1 MLSAAKSKPSAK
13 GKPSAQPV
21 ESPDAL
27 LRRES
32 VRSGLL
38 RISRRHVST
47 ALQRIDHPKKTDRT
61 EDIHQVR
68 VHGKRLRALLRLL
81 QPVTDVEAVKRENAR
96 LREVGQSLSGFRD
109 TFVAGQTF
117 QNIFEDAAPRQMKDA
132 ARLLGVKPHSAKSKD
147 DLTTALKVAA
157 KSLRRTADEIRRLPI
172 SARGWAAIAPGLEK
186 SYRRARRDYKKCA
199 KHGAGHLGACFHEWR
214 KRVKD
219 LGYQLEILSNLP
231 DQEVQRLRK
240 DFRRLGALLGD
251 DHDYLVF
258 AERVREREAHYEDL
272 ANFRPVRKR
281 LKRRLK
287 ELRAKEFAL
296 AETMFADKPS
306 IWITRLFD
314 HWRGWKNPNA
324 DDLVLTIERPETVM
338 TSPLRSLGTTSTPA
352 S

>member
-1 MLSAAKSKPSAK
+1 MPSVKSKRTTPAK
-13 GKPSAQPV
+13 MPAPPA

-38 RISRRHVST
+38 RISRRHVTT
-47 ALQRIDHPKKTDRT
+47 ALQRIDHPKKADRT

-81 QPVTDVEAVKRENAR
+81 KPVTNVEAVKRENAR
-96 LREVGQSLSGFRD
+96 LREVGRSLAGFRD

-132 ARLLGVKPHSAKSKD
+132 ARLLGVKPHSAKSKA
-147 DLTTALKVAA
+147 DLAVALKAAA

-186 SYRRARRDYKKCA
+186 SYRRARADYKKCA
-199 KHGAGHLGACFHEWR
+199 QHGAGHLGDCFHAWR

-219 LGYQLEILSNLP
+219 LGYQLEILANLP
-231 DQEVQRLRK
+231 DKDVQRLRK

-287 ELRAKEFAL
+287 ELRAKEFGLAKAL
-296 AETMFADKPS
+296 FADKPG
-306 IWITRLFD
+306 IWITLLYD

-324 DDLVLTIERPETVM
+324 DDLVLTIERVEPAP
-338 TSPLRSLGTTSTPA
+338 SLPARSLGTPA
-352 S
+352 ATAG